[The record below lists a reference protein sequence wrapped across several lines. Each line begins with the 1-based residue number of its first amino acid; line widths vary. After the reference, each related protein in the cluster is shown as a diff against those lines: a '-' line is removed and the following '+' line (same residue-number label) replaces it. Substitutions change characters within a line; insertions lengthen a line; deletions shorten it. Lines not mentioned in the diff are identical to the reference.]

1 MLNLVNDILGLSRSP
16 EYFSTLFWTSLRL
29 LEKHCHAVREKKK
42 MKKNR
47 QRKKEKGGEREK
59 VIKTTVKVNMQA
71 SQELNVETIPF
82 SLHFNRIFCHLT
94 C

>member
-1 MLNLVNDILGLSRSP
+1 
-16 EYFSTLFWTSLRL
+16 
-29 LEKHCHAVREKKK
+29 

-59 VIKTTVKVNMQA
+59 VIKTTVKVNMNA
-71 SQELNVETIPF
+71 SQELNVENIPF
-82 SLHFNRIFCHLT
+82 SLHFNHIFCRLT

>member
-1 MLNLVNDILGLSRSP
+1 M
-16 EYFSTLFWTSLRL
+16 
-29 LEKHCHAVREKKK
+29 EKNCHAVREKKK

-59 VIKTTVKVNMQA
+59 VIKTTVKVNMKA
-71 SQELNVETIPF
+71 SQELNVENIPF
-82 SLHFNRIFCHLT
+82 SLHFNHIFCRLT